1 MYFTD
6 KEDRYLSS
14 IDRTGRP
21 LTQAVL
27 TNIMETQMERD
38 YIKGGAFLIED
49 RTATEI
55 FTPEDFTEEQ
65 RMIGETTREFVDNEV
80 RPNLEAME
88 KHAWEIARELVH
100 KAGELGLLGSTIP
113 EEYGGLGLDQ
123 TTSVVIAE
131 MMGRAGGFG
140 TTFGADSSIG
150 LLPLLYFG
158 SEELKKEWIPK
169 IVSGE
174 TVTAYCLTESG
185 SGSDAQAAK
194 TVARLTDDGQYYV
207 LNGEKMFISNGSF
220 ADVFIVF
227 AKVDGEKDKFS
238 AFVVPRSENC
248 RPGAEEHKMGIKSS
262 STTPLILSECKI
274 PATNLI
280 GNVGDGAKIAFNILN
295 VGRFKLG
302 ASVTGGAKLAIHES
316 VRYANE
322 RQQFNKAISSFGAI
336 KHKIAE
342 MCVRTWVSESITYRT
357 VGMID
362 ALIGDGASDD
372 KKLQSIEEYA
382 VESSIN
388 KVACSEALDYVVD
401 EMVQIYG
408 GYGYSADYPAE
419 KAYRDSR
426 INRIFEGTNE
436 INRMLIPGQLL
447 RRAMKGKLGL
457 LQAAKA
463 LQDEIL
469 NPQMSFDEDT
479 SLLAAELK
487 LARNAKKIALMVL
500 GTAAQKY
507 MTELQ
512 NQQEVLLNCADIIM
526 DAYQMESAIL
536 RTLKFADKNGEG
548 AAGRY
553 IDMTQVFCND
563 AIQRVEMKA
572 RNTLAAIAEG
582 DEMRMLLTALK
593 RFTKNN
599 SPINTVAARQRI
611 AGVAIAANS
620 YPF

>member
-1 MYFTD
+1 
-6 KEDRYLSS
+6 
-14 IDRTGRP
+14 
-21 LTQAVL
+21 
-27 TNIMETQMERD
+27 METQTQKE
-38 YIKGGAFLIED
+38 YVKGGEFLIAEQPVAD
-49 RTATEI
+49 V
-55 FTPEDFTEEQ
+55 FTPEDLTEEQ
-65 RMIGETTREFVDNEV
+65 RMIGDTTREFVDNEV
-80 RPNLEAME
+80 APQLPAME
-88 KHAWEIARELVH
+88 QHAWEVARDLVR
-100 KAGELGLLGSTIP
+100 KGGDLGLLGATIP

-123 TTSVVIAE
+123 TSGVVIAE

-140 TTFGADSSIG
+140 TTFGAQTSIG
-150 LLPLLYFG
+150 LLPILYFG
-158 SEELKKEWIPK
+158 SEELKNAWIPR

-174 TVTAYCLTESG
+174 LVSAYCLTESG
-185 SGSDAQAAK
+185 SGSDALGAK
-194 TVARLTDDGQYYV
+194 TTAKLTDDGQHYI

-227 AKVDGEKDKFS
+227 AKVDGEKEKFS
-238 AFVVPRSENC
+238 AFVVERGDNC
-248 RPGAEEHKMGIKSS
+248 RPGSEEHKMGIKSS
-262 STTPLILSECKI
+262 STTPIILSDCKI
-274 PATNLI
+274 PAGNLI

-302 ASVTGGAKLAIHES
+302 ASVTGGAKLAIHEA

-322 RQQFNKAISSFGAI
+322 REQFNKKISTFGAI
-336 KHKIAE
+336 KHKLAE
-342 MCVRTWVSESITYRT
+342 MAIRTWVAESITYRT

-362 ALIGDGASDD
+362 ALIGDGADNA
-372 KKLQSIEEYA
+372 KKMQSIEEYA

-436 INRMLIPGQLL
+436 INRMLIPGQLMK
-447 RRAMKGKLGL
+447 RAMKGKLGL

-479 SLLAAELK
+479 SLLAAETK
-487 LARNAKKIALMVL
+487 LALNAKKTALMVL

-507 MTELQ
+507 MMALAE
-512 NQQEVLLNCADIIM
+512 QQEVLLNCADIIM
-526 DAYQMESAIL
+526 DAYQMETAIL
-536 RTLKFADKNGEG
+536 RAKKYAAANGEE
-548 AAGRY
+548 AAGRH
-553 IDMTQVFCND
+553 IDMASVYCND
-563 AIQRVEMKA
+563 AIQRVEATAK
-572 RNTLAAIAEG
+572 NTIAAIAEG
-582 DEMRMLLTALK
+582 DEGRTLLVALK

-599 SPINTVAARQRI
+599 SPVNTIAARQRI
-611 AGVAIAANS
+611 ADVMIQANTYS
-620 YPF
+620 F

>member
-1 MYFTD
+1 
-6 KEDRYLSS
+6 
-14 IDRTGRP
+14 
-21 LTQAVL
+21 
-27 TNIMETQMERD
+27 MEAQMEKE
-38 YIKGGAFLIED
+38 YMKGGEFLIAESS
-49 RTATEI
+49 TATV
-55 FTPEDFTEEQ
+55 FTPEDLSEEQ
-65 RMIGETTREFVDNEV
+65 RMIGDTTREFVDNEV

-88 KHAWEIARELVH
+88 KHAWEVARELVH
-100 KAGELGLLGSTIP
+100 KAGDLGLLGSTIP
-113 EEYGGLGLDQ
+113 EEFGGLGLDQ
-123 TTSVVIAE
+123 TTGVVIAE

-140 TTFGADSSIG
+140 TTFGAQTSIG
-150 LLPLLYFG
+150 LLPILYFG
-158 SEELKKEWIPK
+158 SEELKKTWIPK

-174 TVTAYCLTESG
+174 VVSAYCLTESG
-185 SGSDAQAAK
+185 SGSDALGAK
-194 TVARLTDDGQYYV
+194 TTARLSEDGTTYT

-227 AKVDGEKDKFS
+227 ARVDGEKEKFS
-238 AFVVPRSENC
+238 AFVVERSENC

-262 STTPLILSECKI
+262 STTPLILSDCKI

-302 ASVTGGAKLAIHES
+302 ASVTGGCKLAIHES

-322 RQQFNKAISSFGAI
+322 RQQFNKPISSFGAI
-336 KHKIAE
+336 KHKLAE
-342 MCVRTWVSESITYRT
+342 MAIRTWVAESITYRT

-362 ALIGDGASDD
+362 ALIGDGADNA

-436 INRMLIPGQLL
+436 INRMLIPGQLMK
-447 RRAMKGKLGL
+447 RALKGKLGL

-469 NPQMSFDEDT
+469 NPQMSFDEDAG
-479 SLLAAELK
+479 LLAGETK
-487 LARNAKKIALMVL
+487 LAANAKKIALMVL

-507 MTELQ
+507 MMALAE
-512 NQQEVLLNCADIIM
+512 QQEVLLNCADIIM

-536 RTLKFADKNGEG
+536 RAKKIAEKDGEE
-548 AAGRY
+548 AAGRF
-553 IDMTQVFCND
+553 IDMAAVYCND
-563 AIQRVEMKA
+563 AIQHVEAKA
-572 RNTLAAIAEG
+572 KNTLAAIAEG
-582 DEMRMLLTALK
+582 DEARTLLVALK

-599 SPINTVAARQRI
+599 SPVNTIAARQRI
-611 AGVAIAANS
+611 ADELVQANT
-620 YPF
+620 YVY

>member
-1 MYFTD
+1 ME
-6 KEDRYLSS
+6 KE
-14 IDRTGRP
+14 
-21 LTQAVL
+21 
-27 TNIMETQMERD
+27 
-38 YIKGGAFLIED
+38 YIRGGEFLIAD
-49 RTATEI
+49 QTASEV
-55 FTPEDFTEEQ
+55 FTPEDLTEEQ
-65 RMIGETTREFVDNEV
+65 RMIGDTTREFVDNEV

-88 KHAWEIARELVH
+88 GHDWAVARELVA
-100 KAGELGLLGSTIP
+100 KGGELGLLGATIP

-123 TTSVVIAE
+123 TTGVVIAE

-140 TTFGADSSIG
+140 TTFGAQTSIG
-150 LLPLLYFG
+150 VLPLLYFA
-158 SEELKKEWIPK
+158 SEGLKQRWIPP
-169 IVSGE
+169 IISGE
-174 TVTAYCLTESG
+174 IVTAYCLTESG
-185 SGSDAQAAK
+185 SGSDALGAK
-194 TVARLTDDGQYYV
+194 TVARLSDDGQTYI

-238 AFVVPRSENC
+238 AFVVERSDNC
-248 RPGAEEHKMGIKSS
+248 RPGNEEHKMGIKSS
-262 STTPLILSECKI
+262 STTPLILSDAVI

-302 ASVTGGAKLAIHES
+302 ASVTGGSKLAIHES

-322 RQQFNKAISSFGAI
+322 RQQFGKPISSFGAI
-336 KHKIAE
+336 KHKLAE
-342 MCVRTWVSESITYRT
+342 MAIRTWVSESITYRT

-362 ALIGDGASDD
+362 ALIGDGASGE

-436 INRMLIPGQLL
+436 INRMLIPGQLMK
-447 RRAMKGKLGL
+447 RAMKGKLGL
-457 LQAAKA
+457 IPAAKA

-469 NPQMSFDEDT
+469 NPQMSFEED
-479 SLLAAELK
+479 SGLLAAEAK
-487 LARNAKKIALMVL
+487 LAANAKKVALMVL

-507 MTELQ
+507 MMELAQ
-512 NQQEVLLNCADIIM
+512 QQEILLNAADIIM
-526 DAYQMESAIL
+526 DAYQMETAVL
-536 RTLKFADKNGEG
+536 RAKKYADANGEE
-548 AAGRY
+548 AAARY
-553 IDMTQVFCND
+553 LDMAAVFCND
-563 AIQRVEMKA
+563 GIQRIDMKA
-572 RNTLAAIAEG
+572 RNTIAAMAEG
-582 DEMRMLLTALK
+582 DEGRTMLAALK

-599 SPINTVAARQRI
+599 SPVNTIAARQRT
-611 AGVAIAANS
+611 ANVLIEANT
-620 YPF
+620 YDL

>member
-1 MYFTD
+1 M
-6 KEDRYLSS
+6 
-14 IDRTGRP
+14 
-21 LTQAVL
+21 
-27 TNIMETQMERD
+27 
-38 YIKGGAFLIED
+38 KGGEFLIAD
-49 RTATEI
+49 STAGEI
-55 FTPEDFTEEQ
+55 FTPEDFTDEQ
-65 RMIGETTREFVDNEV
+65 KMIGETTREFVDNEV
-80 RPNLEAME
+80 HPQLPAME
-88 KHAWEIARELVH
+88 QHAWEIARDLV
-100 KAGELGLLGSTIP
+100 KKGGDLGLLGATIP

-123 TTSVVIAE
+123 VTGAVIAE

-140 TTFGADSSIG
+140 TTFGAQTSIG
-150 LLPLLYFG
+150 LLPILYFG
-158 SEELKKEWIPK
+158 SEELKHEWIPK

-174 TVTAYCLTESG
+174 LVSAYCLTESG
-185 SGSDAQAAK
+185 SGSDALGAK
-194 TVARLTDDGQYYV
+194 TNAKLSEDGSSYT

-238 AFVVPRSENC
+238 AFVVERSESC
-248 RPGAEEHKMGIKSS
+248 RPGSEEHKMGIKSS
-262 STTPLILSECKI
+262 STTPLILSDCKI

-302 ASVTGGAKLAIHES
+302 ASVTGGAKLAIHEA

-322 RQQFNKAISSFGAI
+322 REQFRKKISSFGAI
-336 KHKIAE
+336 KHKLAE
-342 MCVRTWVSESITYRT
+342 MAIRTWVAESITYRT

-362 ALIGDGASDD
+362 ALIGDGADD
-372 KKLQSIEEYA
+372 ATKLQSIEEYA

-401 EMVQIYG
+401 EMVQIFG

-436 INRMLIPGQLL
+436 INRMLIPGQLMK
-447 RRAMKGKLGL
+447 RAMKGKLGL

-479 SLLAAELK
+479 SLLAAETK
-487 LARNAKKIALMVL
+487 LAQNAKKIALMVL

-507 MTELQ
+507 MMALSE
-512 NQQEVLLNCADIIM
+512 QQEVLLNCADIIM
-526 DAYQMESAIL
+526 DAYQMDTAIL
-536 RTLKFADKNGEG
+536 RAKKSADKNGEE

-553 IDMTQVFCND
+553 IDMAGVYCND
-563 AIQRVEMKA
+563 AIQRVDAKA
-572 RNTLAAIAEG
+572 KNTIAAIAEG
-582 DEMRMLLTALK
+582 DEGRTLLVALK
-593 RFTKNN
+593 RYTKNN
-599 SPINTVAARQRI
+599 SPINTIAARQRI
-611 AGVAIAANS
+611 ADTLIEANT
-620 YPF
+620 YIF

>member
-1 MYFTD
+1 
-6 KEDRYLSS
+6 
-14 IDRTGRP
+14 
-21 LTQAVL
+21 
-27 TNIMETQMERD
+27 MEAQMEKE
-38 YIKGGAFLIED
+38 YMKGGEFLIAE
-49 RTATEI
+49 TAEV
-55 FTPEDFTEEQ
+55 FTPEDFNEEQ
-65 RMIGETTREFVDNEV
+65 RMIGETTKEFVDNEIH
-80 RPNLEAME
+80 PQLPALE
-88 KHAWEIARELVH
+88 KHAWEIARELIA
-100 KAGELGLLGSTIP
+100 KGGELGLLGATIP

-123 TTSVVIAE
+123 TTGAVIAE

-140 TTFGADSSIG
+140 TTFGAQTSIG
-150 LLPLLYFG
+150 VLPILYFG
-158 SEELKKEWIPK
+158 SEELKKKWIPK

-174 TVTAYCLTESG
+174 VVTAYCLTESG

-194 TVARLTDDGQYYV
+194 TTAKLSDDGTTYT
-207 LNGEKMFISNGSF
+207 LNGEKMFITNGSF
-220 ADVFIVF
+220 ADVYIVF
-227 AKVDGEKDKFS
+227 AKVDGEKEKFS
-238 AFVVPRSENC
+238 AFVVERSESC
-248 RPGAEEHKMGIKSS
+248 RPGNEEHKMGIKSS
-262 STTPLILSECKI
+262 STTPLILSDCKI

-302 ASVTGGAKLAIHES
+302 ASVTGGAKLAIHEA

-322 RQQFNKAISSFGAI
+322 RRQFNKPISSFGAI
-336 KHKIAE
+336 KHKLAE
-342 MCVRTWVSESITYRT
+342 MAIRTWVAESITYRT

-362 ALIGDGASDD
+362 ALIGDGADNA

-401 EMVQIYG
+401 EMVQIFG

-436 INRMLIPGQLL
+436 INRMLIPGQLMK
-447 RRAMKGKLGL
+447 RAMKGKLGL

-469 NPQMSFDEDT
+469 SPQLSFDEDLG
-479 SLLAAELK
+479 LLAAETK
-487 LARNAKKIALMVL
+487 LAQNAKKVALMVL

-507 MTELQ
+507 MIGLSE
-512 NQQEVLLNCADIIM
+512 QQEVLINCADIIM
-526 DAYQMESAIL
+526 DAYQMETAIA
-536 RTLKFADKNGEG
+536 RAKKIAAKDGEE

-553 IDMTQVFCND
+553 VDMASVYCND
-563 AIQRVEMKA
+563 AIQRIEANAK
-572 RNTLAAIAEG
+572 NTIAAIAEG
-582 DEMRMLLTALK
+582 DEGRTLLVALK

-599 SPINTVAARQRI
+599 SPINTIAARQRI
-611 AGVAIAANS
+611 AEPMIEANT
-620 YPF
+620 YVY